1 MNTSKLPNVGAS
13 WFLGIFHFYLELKTV
28 QAPSFLSR
36 TSIRITFMNFVF
48 RLFSKF
54 HILWK
59 TKVQKVF
66 SSVMKA
72 IFKNERKVVWI
83 SNPSSKINVGKY
95 IVTLKL
101 FTCLGQIT
109 KKNYCPWHVELLWY
123 YTVTVT
129 CDGYNASIPPWYG
142 HPTPTPN

>member
-48 RLFSKF
+48 RLYSKF

-72 IFKNERKVVWI
+72 IFKNECKVVWI

-109 KKNYCPWHVELLWY
+109 KKIIALDMLNYCDRIARKYVPWLLLPALQ
-123 YTVTVT
+123 TKL
-129 CDGYNASIPPWYG
+129 GNI
-142 HPTPTPN
+142 